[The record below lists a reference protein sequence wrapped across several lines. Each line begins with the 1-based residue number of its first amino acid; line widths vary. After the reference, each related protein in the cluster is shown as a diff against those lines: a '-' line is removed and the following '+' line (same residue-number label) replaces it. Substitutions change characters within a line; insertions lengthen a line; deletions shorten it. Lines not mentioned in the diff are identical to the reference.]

1 MKMKYYVR
9 VCSAI
14 AFLFLLFVNLSAIGG
29 LIKNIS
35 YFIYEMKHPF
45 INHGTIDGT
54 PTPHLDAISD
64 AIDAAKIRM
73 KIAILIFAILFLLAE
88 NVWRFYLAY
97 RLKKEGEFKYYRWFS
112 VTAILEIVV
121 NAIIIALAAAPPSE
135 YYEYEEHAVE
145 YMGRYN
151 GTIMAIY
158 LSLIFWLILNA
169 LSANQCVKDGM

>member
-1 MKMKYYVR
+1 MKYYVR

-29 LIKNIS
+29 LVKNIS

-54 PTPHLDAISD
+54 PTPHLDAIAD
-64 AIDAAKIRM
+64 AVDAAEVRM

-97 RLKKEGEFKYYRWFS
+97 RLKNEGEFKYYRWFS

-121 NAIIIALAAAPPSE
+121 NAAIIALAAAPPSE
-135 YYEYEEHAVE
+135 YYEYETHVWE
-145 YMGRYN
+145 YMGPFNRP
-151 GTIMAIY
+151 IMALY
-158 LSLIFWLILNA
+158 LFLIFWLILNYLA
-169 LSANQCVKDGM
+169 ANQCVKEGM